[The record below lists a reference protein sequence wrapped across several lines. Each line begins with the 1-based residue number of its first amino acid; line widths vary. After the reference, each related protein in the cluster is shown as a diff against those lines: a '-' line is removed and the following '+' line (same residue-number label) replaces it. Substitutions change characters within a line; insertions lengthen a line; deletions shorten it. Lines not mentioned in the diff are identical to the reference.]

1 MQKLNNNRSFLI
13 LTLSLFFTCFCQAQT
28 PEFDSGNAFAYLE
41 KQCSFGPR
49 NPGSTGYYRCLDWLR
64 TTFEQFDADVY
75 LQRFEA
81 VEAITGV
88 NRKLTNIIAYFPG
101 DRNPPLM
108 LCAHW
113 DTRAHADLD
122 PDPASRTK
130 PISGANDGASGIA
143 VLLEIARLAAKYPP
157 PRSLLIVL
165 FDGEDMGHSKEAE
178 EFALGSKY
186 WASHQTPVSV
196 EEAILLDMVGD
207 ADLEIPVERYSEANA
222 PDLQRRL
229 WNLAERLDLPAFQD
243 RLGAVVQDDHV
254 RLQRVG
260 IPAVDLID
268 FEYQYWHTLEDTPD
282 KCSSESLE
290 QVGRLLVEYIY
301 GE

>member
-1 MQKLNNNRSFLI
+1 M
-13 LTLSLFFTCFCQAQT
+13 
-28 PEFDSGNAFAYLE
+28 NAFAYLE

-49 NPGSTGYYRCLDWLR
+49 NPGSTGYNQCLDWLSQ
-64 TTFEQFDADVY
+64 TLEELDADVY

-88 NRKLTNIIAYFPG
+88 TRKLTNVIAFFPG
-101 DRNPPLM
+101 EINPPLM

-113 DTRAHADLD
+113 DTRAYANLD

-130 PISGANDGASGIA
+130 PISGANDGASGVA
-143 VLLEIARLAAKYPP
+143 VLLEIARLAAEYPP

-165 FDGEDMGHSKEAE
+165 FDGEDMGRASHGE
-178 EFALGSKY
+178 EFTLGSKY

-196 EEAILLDMVGD
+196 EEAILLDMIGD
-207 ADLEIPVERYSEANA
+207 ADLEIPMERYSEANA
-222 PDLQRRL
+222 PDLLRRL
-229 WNLAERLDLPAFQD
+229 WNIASKLDLPAFQD
-243 RLGAVVQDDHV
+243 RLGAAVRDDHV
-254 RLQRVG
+254 SLQRVG

-268 FEYQYWHTLEDTPD
+268 FDYQYWHTLEDTPD
-282 KCSSESLE
+282 KCSAESLE
-290 QVGRLLVEYIY
+290 QVGRLLMEYIY